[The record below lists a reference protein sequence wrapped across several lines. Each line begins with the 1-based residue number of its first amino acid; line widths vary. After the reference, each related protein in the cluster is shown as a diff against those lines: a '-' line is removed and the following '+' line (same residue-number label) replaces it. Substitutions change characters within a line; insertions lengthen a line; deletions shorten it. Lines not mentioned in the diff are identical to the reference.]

1 MPQQRI
7 IYKTRSLTAV
17 PYNRRF
23 GVRNVMPNV
32 KVVRWLALPL
42 RIPEVSITI
51 LGSETTYIDFIFFR
65 GFPESL
71 QANTRVVP

>member
-1 MPQQRI
+1 
-7 IYKTRSLTAV
+7 
-17 PYNRRF
+17 
-23 GVRNVMPNV
+23 MPNV